1 MYSFHLYR
9 IHQSHWAHAAQSACV
24 CEVVAI
30 CENPIHSQHARH
42 FACPLTDCLLRKR
55 SSTVECLLNPPLLL
69 CMVQVFIILQVFVI
83 LNKVFLVELW
93 QFYIKYHLRQEMPDV
108 GTEGPCSIFWG
119 LANATKEN
127 TSWKSPQ
134 AGRQCHFDCALFY
147 SSQLAVC
154 HTGDMF

>member
-24 CEVVAI
+24 CEVVAM
-30 CENPIHSQHARH
+30 CENLIYSQHVRH
-42 FACPLTDCLLRKR
+42 FASAFTNCLLHKR
-55 SSTVECLLNPPLLL
+55 SRTVECLPNPPLLL
-69 CMVQVFIILQVFVI
+69 CMMQVFII

-127 TSWKSPQ
+127 TSCKSPR

-147 SSQLAVC
+147 SSQFAVR